1 MSDVLNTLFSAKII
15 LNQLDKKLKILQFY
29 YFDSKNKNMIIYKEI
44 R

>member
-1 MSDVLNTLFSAKII
+1 MSDVLNTLFSAKRK
-15 LNQLDKKLKILQFY
+15 LNQLDKKLKILQLY